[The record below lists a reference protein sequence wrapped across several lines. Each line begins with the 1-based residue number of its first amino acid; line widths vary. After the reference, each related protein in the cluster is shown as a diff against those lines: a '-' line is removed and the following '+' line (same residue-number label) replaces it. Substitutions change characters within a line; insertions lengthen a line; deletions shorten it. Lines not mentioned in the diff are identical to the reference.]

1 MKAIKLTKQELLDQI
16 ASYIGDYDVMAPVMV
31 DGKVNY
37 QVITDV
43 DQIVFTDQLP
53 VKSPKE
59 AVFPRV
65 EALMKFEN
73 NKVDVVQQVK
83 PILLIGAKP
92 CDLAALPVL
101 DVIFSDQRWNLEDPF
116 YDNRRKALTV
126 IGTGCQEKKKGCF
139 CHVRGIDRSYSD
151 KCDGF
156 LSQTEDGFIYEQIS
170 PKGEDLFQGSEAACP
185 EHENGSEVTLQ
196 ITAGEEE
203 LFDKMP
209 WEEYTLGCIGCG
221 TCTYVCPT
229 CHCFVLQDSEKNEK
243 VVRSRLWDSCMY
255 PKFTLHGG
263 GHNPRDSKWARF
275 RQRVLHKYVYVR
287 DNFQMTACTGCGRC
301 IRSCP
306 GGINIRRTVEDI
318 QKRLEVSKA

>member
-16 ASYIGDYDVMAPVMV
+16 ASHMDAYDVMAPVMV
-31 DGKVNY
+31 DGKLSY
-37 QVITDV
+37 QIITDAE
-43 DQIVFTDQLP
+43 QIVFTDQLP
-53 VKSPKE
+53 VGSAKE

-65 EALMKFEN
+65 EALMKFEK
-73 NKVDVVQQVK
+73 NKVSVVQKIK

-92 CDLAALPVL
+92 CDLATMPVL
-101 DVIFSDQRWNLEDPF
+101 DVIFSDQRWQLEDPF
-116 YDNRRKALTV
+116 YDNRRKALTIV
-126 IGTGCQEKKKGCF
+126 GMGCQEKKKGCF
-139 CHVRGIDRSYSD
+139 CDIRGIDRSYSD

-156 LSQTEDGFIYEQIS
+156 LREIEDGFIYEAIS
-170 PKGEDLFQGSEAACP
+170 DKATPLFFGDNVEAPEQGPAPEA
-185 EHENGSEVTLQ
+185 TLQ

-229 CHCFVLQDSEKNEK
+229 CHCFVLQDGEKNEK

-263 GHNPRDSKWARF
+263 GHNPRSSKWARF

-306 GGINIRRTVEDI
+306 GGINIRRAVEDI
-318 QKRLEVSKA
+318 QKRLEE